1 MPEHDQE
8 FFSNL
13 DQDQVRYNSV
23 KEARNDF
30 DIIENEESKLKL
42 QKSDLRDDEY
52 DLGSSHVQTQINQ
65 RQT

>member
-1 MPEHDQE
+1 VPEQEQE

>member
-1 MPEHDQE
+1 VPEHDQE

>member
-1 MPEHDQE
+1 MPEQEQE

>member
-1 MPEHDQE
+1 
-8 FFSNL
+8 
-13 DQDQVRYNSV
+13 VRYNSV